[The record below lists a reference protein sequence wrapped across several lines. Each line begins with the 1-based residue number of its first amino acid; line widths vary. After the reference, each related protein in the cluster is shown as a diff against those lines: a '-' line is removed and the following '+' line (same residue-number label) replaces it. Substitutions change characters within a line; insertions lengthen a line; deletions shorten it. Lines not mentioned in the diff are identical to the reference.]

1 MNQQLFES
9 AEFYKR
15 RYGNFSVYLIIPTFL
30 LLTFLIIFSV
40 FAKKEITIQS
50 VGEIAPMRSIAK
62 IQSTSDNTIIEN
74 KVINNQV
81 VKKGQTLITYSG
93 TITDSEINKIS
104 AQMAQVDKQIANLET
119 LKQGIDTG
127 TQTFAETD
135 EFGYQSTLDNHL
147 TQIDLTSKEFEKANA
162 DIGNQNATV
171 ASTQDALITEID
183 NLSQK
188 IDRKRSKRD
197 DEKDSDKR
205 ELLTQEIEQ
214 LDSSLSSLNTQVA
227 SSGGYRTLDNSLAA
241 KLDNLKTSQ
250 LATAD
255 KALVELKA
263 SRQELAQNL
272 ILAQETQKNNKLVA
286 QESGIIRLDTEN
298 KNKKIIPTGTTIA
311 EIMPSITDETK
322 LEVDYYVDSSA
333 LTGLKIGQKIRF
345 TSDKKLSDQLV
356 MTGKIEEIA
365 KSATPVEGKN
375 FFLIKAE
382 IYPKDKERQ
391 QLIYGM
397 QGRISSIIDQK
408 TFFNYYKDKIFS
420 DK

>member
-30 LLTFLIIFSV
+30 LLTFLMIFSV

-171 ASTQDALITEID
+171 ASTQGALITEID

-188 IDRKRSKRD
+188 IDCKRSKRD
-197 DEKDSDKR
+197 NEKDSDKR

-255 KALVELKA
+255 KVLVELKA

-356 MTGKIEEIA
+356 MTGRIKEIA

>member
-30 LLTFLIIFSV
+30 LFTFLIIFSV

-50 VGEIAPMRSIAK
+50 VGEVAPKRSIAK

-74 KVINNQV
+74 KIVNHQFV
-81 VKKGQTLITYSG
+81 EKGQTLITYSG
-93 TITDSEINKIS
+93 TITDSEIHKIS
-104 AQMAQVDKQIANLET
+104 GQIAQIDKQVANLET
-119 LKQGIDTG
+119 LKHGINTG
-127 TQTFAETD
+127 TQTFTQTD
-135 EFGYQSTLDNHL
+135 EFGYQSTLGNHL
-147 TQIDLTSKEFEKANA
+147 SQIELTNKEFEKANA
-162 DIGNQNATV
+162 DIGTQNATV
-171 ASTQDALITEID
+171 ANTQNALITEI
-183 NLSQK
+183 NSIVQK
-188 IDRKRSKRD
+188 INQKRLRRD
-197 DEKDSDKR
+197 NEKSTDKR
-205 ELLTQEIEQ
+205 EVLTQEIEQ
-214 LDSSLSSLNTQVA
+214 LESSLSTLNTQVA
-227 SSGGYRTLDNSLAA
+227 SSDGYRTLDNSLAA

-255 KALVELKA
+255 KELVELKA
-263 SRQELAQNL
+263 NKQELAQNL
-272 ILAQETQKNNKLVA
+272 ISAQETQKNNKLVA
-286 QESGIIRLDTEN
+286 QESGIIRLDAES

-333 LTGLKIGQKIRF
+333 LTGLKVGQKVRF
-345 TSDKKLSDQLV
+345 TSDKKLREQLV

-382 IYPKDKERQ
+382 IYPKAKERR

-397 QGRISSIIDQK
+397 QGRISSIIDKK